1 MIEEAPSFI
10 GQEFPAVAVP
20 LVVKA
25 GVNLLK
31 ASIEDLGRTV

>member
-1 MIEEAPSFI
+1 MMNYRRASYLARIERLD
-10 GQEFPAVAVP
+10 P